1 MGIADMTRSV
11 TALLLLAA
19 LAACGADGQP
29 VRPAP
34 ATPPAATPGE
44 SAVTIG
50 GDARMGVVRG
60 S

>member
-1 MGIADMTRSV
+1 MTRIV

-29 VRPAP
+29 IRPEP
-34 ATPPAATPGE
+34 ATPPAATSGE
-44 SAVTIG
+44 SSVTIG